1 MTKNELWMK
10 CYFSNGN
17 TVLQVA
23 EARILGITVDSVAMK
38 RKKEE
43 YVFIFSFLRTMSRPE
58 RS

>member
-1 MTKNELWMK
+1 MK